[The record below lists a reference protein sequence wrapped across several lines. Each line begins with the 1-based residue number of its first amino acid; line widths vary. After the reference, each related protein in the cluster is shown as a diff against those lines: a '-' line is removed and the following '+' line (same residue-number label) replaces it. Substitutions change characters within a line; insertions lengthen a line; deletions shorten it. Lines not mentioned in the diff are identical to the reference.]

1 MTQLMIINGKQIQF
15 MTLVDD
21 MGAAGGG
28 DSDDNPDCGARQD

>member
-1 MTQLMIINGKQIQF
+1 MIYNLISFTIAIA
-15 MTLVDD
+15 DD